1 MVRTNIEI
9 DEELVERAMRR
20 YRLPSRRAAVDLAL
34 RRLVG
39 DAMTREEALAM
50 EGTGWDGDLDAISR
64 RIVVCTWLP
73 VAWRYSTQAT
83 GSQVH
88 TTMRRLIAEER
99 DLVITDVVVMEVLA
113 GARTEER
120 LARLRRLLNRF
131 ELVPI
136 IGLADFEAAA
146 DIYRRCRRG
155 GETVRKLSDCLIAA
169 VALRANADLLHS
181 DRDFEVIARHLPL
194 RVAR

>member
-1 MVRTNIEI
+1 MILADTSAW
-9 DEELVERAMRR
+9 VE
-20 YRLPSRRAAVDLAL
+20 YL
-34 RRLVG
+34 R
-39 DAMTREEALAM
+39 
-50 EGTGWDGDLDAISR
+50 
-64 RIVVCTWLP
+64 
-73 VAWRYSTQAT
+73 AT
-83 GSQVH
+83 GSQAH
-88 TTMRRLIAEER
+88 ATMRRLIAEER
-99 DLVITDVVVMEVLA
+99 DLVITDVVVMEILA

-120 LARLRRLLNRF
+120 VAQLRRLLNRF

-136 IGLADFEAAA
+136 LGLADFEAAA